1 MKKFLA
7 VLLAALMLCSVMSV
21 AVFATAGGD
30 VTTTAPASTGDDAGD
45 QKTELPSWLTELI
58 ARLKVVLMK
67 ILLKLGIKLVF

>member
-21 AVFATAGGD
+21 AVFATAGAD
-30 VTTTAPASTGDDAGD
+30 VTTTAPATTGNDAGD

-58 ARLKVVLMK
+58 ARLKAVLMK
-67 ILLKLGIKLVF
+67 ILIKLGIKIAF